1 MKKFIRYKFFSKNHG
16 SSKGI
21 YKSLNC
27 GLKSFDNKKN
37 VKQNLNIA
45 KRTFFSQNKNLIIP
59 DQYHSN
65 KCLIATPSNPNPKC
79 DAIVT
84 SDNSLILGIT
94 AADCLP
100 IIFYD
105 PKNHVI
111 GIAHAGWKGLVKGV
125 IQNTLNKMIKL
136 GAQKKYIKSIIGP
149 CIRVGSYEVNND
161 FVKKLKTEYQKFAV
175 RRMQKIYFDLP
186 KMAKYILLNSNICE
200 VHDTKKNTFL
210 DKNYFSFRESK
221 KKKLKD
227 YGRNINLISII

>member
-27 GLKSFDNKKN
+27 GLKSFDNKKD

-45 KRTFFSQNKNLIIP
+45 KRTLFSQNKNLIIP

-65 KCLIATPSNPNPKC
+65 KCLIATPNNPNPKC

-149 CIRVGSYEVNND
+149 CIRLGSYEVNND
-161 FVKKLKTEYQKFAV
+161 FVKKLKTEYQKFAI

-186 KMAKYILLNSNICE
+186 KLAKHILLNSNISE